1 LTDPSESLPSKKE
14 SIWDHL
20 GELKRRLKV
29 VAIAYI
35 ASIAFWS
42 LVPAQAFDP
51 TALLTG
57 TYRPMIA
64 IVVDNAASLG
74 GGKISIISGSLTA
87 PIEIYFLAS
96 AVMALVTSSP
106 VIGYEIFK
114 FVVPA
119 LYPNERSL
127 VGNFTTA
134 FVGLFVG
141 GAAVGYFLL
150 TPAVIRFMSYWA
162 TIFSIQPVVTAGDYF
177 GMVFITTG
185 ATAIAFTT
193 PAIFVLM
200 VQLGIISSSALTKN
214 RLIVYLG
221 LYIVIAALTPEPIVG
236 HFGMFFPIVI
246 LLEISAVI
254 ARRIEKKRGKVGA
267 GEGPTRKDTCAY
279 CGARKYQGAQFCPSC
294 GRAAE

>member
-1 LTDPSESLPSKKE
+1 MTGSSESLTSPKE
-14 SIWDHL
+14 SIWVHL

-29 VAIAYI
+29 VAIAYV
-35 ASIAFWS
+35 ASFAFWT
-42 LVPAQAFDP
+42 LIPAQALDP
-51 TALLTG
+51 AALLTG

-64 IVVDNAASLG
+64 IVMDNAANLG

-106 VIGYEIFK
+106 VIGYEIFR
-114 FVVPA
+114 FVVPG

-162 TIFSIQPVVTAGDYF
+162 TIFNIQPVVTAGDYF

-193 PAIFVLM
+193 PAVFVLL
-200 VQLGIISSSALTKN
+200 VQLEILSSTALTKN

-221 LYIVIAALTPEPIVG
+221 LYIAIAALTPEPIVG

-254 ARRIEKKRGKVGA
+254 ARRIERKRGKLG
-267 GEGPTRKDTCAY
+267 GEGRFIRKDTCAY
-279 CGARKYQGAQFCPSC
+279 CGARKGPGVQFCPSC